1 MKYTY
6 IMFSTNKAYYT
17 NLSFA
22 VNVMDTKLC
31 RKFYKNIKFDFQT
44 NEKKIS
50 LSSCTGIGGNSNAGN
65 HKYRLF

>member
-1 MKYTY
+1 
-6 IMFSTNKAYYT
+6 
-17 NLSFA
+17 
-22 VNVMDTKLC
+22 MDTKLC